1 MHTFMLALALAFVG
15 ESWGAQAG
23 TQTAE
28 LQALPAE
35 WSLAT
40 LPGAYSGI
48 SLAALKRQALTPP
61 ARYRVVVVPGS
72 GCTGWMPVAARY
84 FAGLLHAELLVLH
97 KPGVNISAGLAAQ
110 CSAAFV
116 QNDNL
121 PAWRDHA
128 QAALQ
133 AHFSPTPTT
142 SQPTSGLPVLLV
154 GISEG
159 AELLPYLADSV
170 PVLAGAVMISAPGLD
185 PREAGELQ
193 ALRLGQGPAW
203 QALAAVQASDA
214 SDNSV
219 HQGRTLA
226 YWRSFWH
233 WPLTQPLLNAPW
245 PLLRAWGEA
254 DALVSDVAYERFGQ
268 QARARVAPWCDLRL
282 PGADHGLARAP
293 PNARDGVQWLWAQ
306 LENWARHPSA
316 GLCALPP
323 Q

>member
-1 MHTFMLALALAFVG
+1 MHAVMLALALAFAG
-15 ESWGAQAG
+15 ESWGTPAG
-23 TQTAE
+23 TQAAE

-35 WSLAT
+35 WSLAI
-40 LPGAYSGI
+40 LPGAHSGI
-48 SLAALKRQALTPP
+48 SLAGLKRQALTPP
-61 ARYRVVVVPGS
+61 ARYRVVVLPGS
-72 GCTGWMPVAARY
+72 GCTGWVPVAARY

-97 KPGVNISAGLAAQ
+97 KPGVDISAGLAAQ

-133 AHFSPTPTT
+133 AHFSPTPTN
-142 SQPTSGLPVLLV
+142 SQQAPELPVLLV

-159 AELLPYLADSV
+159 AELLPYLARSV
-170 PVLAGAVMISAPGLD
+170 PALAGAVMISAPGLD

-193 ALRLGQGPAW
+193 AVRLGHGVAW
-203 QALAAVQASDA
+203 QALDEAQASNA
-214 SDNSV
+214 SSNAQ

-233 WPLTQPLLNAPW
+233 WPLAQPLLNAPW

-254 DALVSDVAYERFGQ
+254 DALVSNVAYERFGQ
-268 QARARVAPWCDLRL
+268 QARTRVAPWCDLRL

-293 PNARDGVQWLWAQ
+293 PNPRDGVQWLWAQ
-306 LENWARHPSA
+306 LENWARNPAA